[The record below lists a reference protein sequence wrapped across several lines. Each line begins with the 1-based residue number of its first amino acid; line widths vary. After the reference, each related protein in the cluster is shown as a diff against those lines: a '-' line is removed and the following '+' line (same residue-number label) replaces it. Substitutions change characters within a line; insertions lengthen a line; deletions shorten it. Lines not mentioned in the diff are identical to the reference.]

1 MAINIMYGLKAE
13 KILVGICGK
22 NRNVVFISPPMCFTM
37 DNCRRLMAALDKVL
51 SKYSTPPSENESNM
65 GEEEASSSRAEFT
78 EQFLHNR
85 HCIAG
90 PVLAANRSRKKR
102 MRKMDHNAHL
112 FAVDK
117 VPPNNYSDEDS
128 DDSDSEP
135 EQFDSKK
142 AKMELDEYADV
153 D

>member
-1 MAINIMYGLKAE
+1 MKGAGFCLLYRGLLSQVSGVKFFEAFWW
-13 KILVGICGK
+13 I
-22 NRNVVFISPPMCFTM
+22 FIF
-37 DNCRRLMAALDKVL
+37 
-51 SKYSTPPSENESNM
+51 
-65 GEEEASSSRAEFT
+65 
-78 EQFLHNR
+78 
-85 HCIAG
+85 
-90 PVLAANRSRKKR
+90 
-102 MRKMDHNAHL
+102 L

-128 DDSDSEP
+128 DDSDSEQ

>member
-1 MAINIMYGLKAE
+1 MSA
-13 KILVGICGK
+13 
-22 NRNVVFISPPMCFTM
+22 F
-37 DNCRRLMAALDKVL
+37 DKVM
-51 SKYSTPPSENESNM
+51 SKYSTPFENNGESNM
-65 GEEEASSSRAEFT
+65 NAEEGEASTSTTEEF
-78 EQFLHNR
+78 LSNR

-102 MRKMDHNAHL
+102 MRKKDHNVHL

-117 VPPNNYSDEDS
+117 VPPHNISDQDS
-128 DDSDSEP
+128 DDTDSEP